1 MNNFG
6 VVLRYTYLHHLKQ
19 RTFRISAVISLLLI
33 TLIFQVPTLMDA
45 FNGESNELKQ
55 VGILNVD
62 ERLKLTLEQVQ
73 ATSDEQTFQWVVI
86 ENEQEAKELLK
97 QDQLAGY
104 VMATDQVNPNGVPD
118 FQYKSLDA
126 FDQIVPQLSTLLQ
139 AVNLQ
144 YAMEIEGITAEQ
156 ASRLLAPVALDTVQ
170 LNNEVN
176 GEKTESQM
184 LTSFWLVY
192 AMLLVLY
199 FSVVTTGS
207 LVATEVTV
215 EKSSRVMEILISS
228 VSPMAQMFGKI
239 VAICLLGLTQLG
251 LMLGMTIVNVALAP
265 ANEWTAL
272 IQSYL
277 GSVGIELFIY
287 MLIFYLLGYLIY
299 ATIFAAVG
307 SLVSRAEEVQ
317 QAITPAMLF
326 IVAAFLL
333 AMFGIGSPNAAWV
346 TVLSYVPFF
355 SPFLMF
361 LRIGVS
367 NPAWWEIALSLGILI
382 ISIFILVW
390 IAAKIYRVGV
400 LMYGKKPSM
409 REVYR
414 AIQMMNT
421 K

>member
-6 VVLRYTYLHHLKQ
+6 VVLKYTYLHHLKQ
-19 RTFRISAVISLLLI
+19 RTFRISALISLLLI
-33 TLIFQVPTLMDA
+33 ALIFQVPTLMDA

-73 ATSDEQTFQWVVI
+73 ATSDEQTFQWVEI
-86 ENEQEAKELLK
+86 DNEQEAKELLK

-104 VMATDQVNPNGVPD
+104 VIATDQVNPNGVPD

-126 FDQIVPQLSTLLQ
+126 FDQIVPQLSTQLQ

-144 YAMEIEGITAEQ
+144 YALEIEGITAEQ
-156 ASRLLAPVALDTVQ
+156 AARLLAPVTLDTVQ

-251 LMLGMTIVNVALAP
+251 LMLGMTILNVALAP

-382 ISIFILVW
+382 VSIFILVW
-390 IAAKIYRVGV
+390 MAAKIYRVGV

-414 AIQMMNT
+414 AIQMM

>member
-6 VVLRYTYLHHLKQ
+6 VVLKYTYLHHLKQ
-19 RTFRISAVISLLLI
+19 RTFRISALISLLLI
-33 TLIFQVPTLMDA
+33 ALIFQVPTLMDA

-73 ATSDEQTFQWVVI
+73 ATSDEQTFQWVEI
-86 ENEQEAKELLK
+86 DNEQEAKELLK

-104 VMATDQVNPNGVPD
+104 VIATDQVNPNGVPD

-126 FDQIVPQLSTLLQ
+126 FDQIVPQISTQLQ

-144 YAMEIEGITAEQ
+144 YALEIEGITAEQ
-156 ASRLLAPVALDTVQ
+156 AARLLAPVTLNTVQ

-251 LMLGMTIVNVALAP
+251 LMLGMTILNVALAP

-367 NPAWWEIALSLGILI
+367 NPAWWEIALSLGILVV
-382 ISIFILVW
+382 SIFILVW
-390 IAAKIYRVGV
+390 MAAKIYRVGV

-414 AIQMMNT
+414 AIQMM